1 MSSKAKTSANKAQ
14 TAEIEEI
21 SEQAVSNPAPM
32 EEPKGEDMEQTLEKM
47 EVSEE
52 ELPEEKLPFPRATV
66 VNQMRKYLDN
76 GKQIKGQVKD
86 EMNIWL
92 GKMIERV
99 TSKMNQH
106 PYSYV
111 DGGMFR
117 EAVESYE
124 NILDIENE
132 RIRIIRQLESVKAA
146 CDVLINEVDRKFRK

>member
-1 MSSKAKTSANKAQ
+1 MAK
-14 TAEIEEI
+14 
-21 SEQAVSNPAPM
+21 
-32 EEPKGEDMEQTLEKM
+32 EPKTALNTVQAPVNEDLGTDMEQTLEKM
-47 EVSEE
+47 EVSAE
-52 ELPEEKLPFPRATV
+52 ELPEDKLPFPRATV
-66 VNQMRKYLDN
+66 VNQMRRYLDA

-99 TSKMNQH
+99 TKKMNSH

-117 EAVESYE
+117 EAVETYE
-124 NILDIENE
+124 NVQDIENE
-132 RIRIIRQLESVKAA
+132 RKRIILQLESVKAA